1 MKFGDLPLAEAEGA
15 ILAHSLAL
23 PDRAGG
29 TRGPVFKKGR
39 RLSADDVRALAE
51 AGYASV
57 MAARLGPDDVHEDEA
72 ASILA
77 TAAAGGHLE
86 QAKAFTGRANLFAAA
101 RGIAVIDRARLD
113 RINLLDEA
121 VTIATVPPFAVV
133 DAKQM
138 VATVKIIPFA
148 APRSTIERAAA
159 IACEGGPLVC
169 VAPFHGR
176 DAVLIQTRLPGLKTS
191 VLDKTAGILRMRLE
205 TFGSRLLDEIR
216 CNHDVAELRQAIDRA
231 TGMNA
236 ALILI
241 AGASAITDRRDVVP
255 AAIAAAG
262 GTIDHFGMPVD
273 PGNLLLLAHRGEVPV
288 LGLPGCVRSP
298 KFNGFDWVL
307 QRLLADMA
315 VTGKDVML
323 MGAGGLLSEIPS
335 RPMPRA
341 GDVGQ
346 GKNEDVQRVPRI
358 AALVLAAG
366 MSRRMG
372 PTNKLLTAV
381 DGVPMVVRVVD
392 AALSSK
398 AGSVIVVTGHE
409 ADRVKEALG
418 RKRKFTA
425 VHNPDYAQGLSTSLS
440 RGLTAV
446 PPECDGVLIC
456 LGDMP
461 RIRGIHLDRLIDA
474 FNPVEG
480 RAICVPTYQGKRGN
494 PVLFARRFFAEMA
507 SVSGDV
513 GARHLIGE
521 HGDQVAEVEMGDPGV
536 LLDVDS
542 PEALAALA
550 AARTA

>member
-23 PDRAGG
+23 SGAGDG
-29 TRGPVFKKGR
+29 ARGPVFKKGR
-39 RLSADDVRALAE
+39 RLSADDVRALAA

-57 MAARLGPDDVHEDEA
+57 MAARLGPDDIHEDEA
-72 ASILA
+72 AA
-77 TAAAGGHLE
+77 TLAAASAGAHLD
-86 QAKAFTGRANLFAAA
+86 QGKAFTGRANLFAAA
-101 RGIAVIDRARLD
+101 RGITVIDRARLD
-113 RINLLDEA
+113 QVNLLDEA
-121 VTIATVPPFAVV
+121 ITVATLPPYAVV

-148 APRSTIERAAA
+148 APRATVERAAA
-159 IACEGGPLVC
+159 IAREGGPLIR
-169 VAPFHGR
+169 VAPFRSR
-176 DAVLIQTRLPGLKTS
+176 DVALIQTRLPGLKAS
-191 VLDKTAGILRMRLE
+191 VLDKTVAIVRGRLE
-205 TFGSRLLDEIR
+205 AFGSRLIDEAR
-216 CNHDVAELRQAIDRA
+216 CAHEVAELRQAIDQAARK
-231 TGMNA
+231 GA

-255 AAIAAAG
+255 SAIVASG
-262 GTIDHFGMPVD
+262 GSIDHFGMPVD
-273 PGNLLLLAHRGEVPV
+273 PGNLLLLAHRGETPV

-307 QRLLADMA
+307 QRLLADIP

-323 MGAGGLLSEIPS
+323 MGAGGLLNEIPS
-335 RPMPRA
+335 RPMPRENPEPK
-341 GDVGQ
+341 GSG
-346 GKNEDVQRVPRI
+346 VQRVPRI

-381 DGVPMVVRVVD
+381 EGVPMVVRAVD
-392 AALSSK
+392 ASLSSK
-398 AGSVIVVTGHE
+398 AGPVIVVTGHE
-409 ADRVKEALG
+409 AQRVQETLG
-418 RKRKFTA
+418 RKRKVTI
-425 VHNPDYAQGLSTSLS
+425 VHNPDYAQGLSTSLA
-440 RGLTAV
+440 RGLAAV

-461 RIRGIHLDRLIDA
+461 RVRAAHLDRLIDA

-480 RAICVPTYQGKRGN
+480 RSICVPTYQGKRGN

-507 SVSGDV
+507 SVAGDV

-521 HGDQVAEVEMGDPGV
+521 HGDQVAEVEMGDSGI

-550 AARTA
+550 AAKTA